1 LLVDAM
7 RYHFPNVVNLI
18 TYAVTLKLAFES
30 DPITVR
36 AFKLPLTDPDTS
48 VLVVLVREDR
58 ISSLS
63 ETRQTHGGHWLSYQL
78 RSVADSSGGVDLHA
92 RTAME
97 YPRNWIVS
105 HGVLKFL
112 HSLTAHTSIQ

>member
-1 LLVDAM
+1 MQYVILVGRYMATLYLNRVARSKMATVEGIQSKHLLVDAM

-58 ISSLS
+58 IS
-63 ETRQTHGGHWLSYQL
+63 
-78 RSVADSSGGVDLHA
+78 
-92 RTAME
+92 
-97 YPRNWIVS
+97 
-105 HGVLKFL
+105 
-112 HSLTAHTSIQ
+112 